1 MAESAVSLQTVTPN
15 SLRETESL
23 LQCDQEAPT
32 STLPC
37 HCGQRYRARRVRSKG
52 AVLVIVWILLTWA
65 CSTIVNAVV
74 IFQSLVLKII
84 NGLGTAVLYLF
95 AGWLTD
101 VYFGR
106 YKVIKVSI
114 WVVVG
119 ECWWHSFAS
128 DSPLIS
134 TWCTEVCFSSS
145 CLHSHCHWIIRV
157 DY

>member
-1 MAESAVSLQTVTPN
+1 MSSLTKLPVQLMAESAVSLQTVTPN
-15 SLRETESL
+15 NLRETESL
-23 LQCDQEAPT
+23 LHCDQEAPT

-65 CSTIVNAVV
+65 CSTIVNADV
-74 IFQSLVLKII
+74 IFQSSVFKII
-84 NGLGTAVLYLF
+84 NGLGIAVLYLF

-114 WVVVG
+114 WVMWLGSVG
-119 ECWWHSFAS
+119 GTLLLVIHLLPYSRLFWRA
-128 DSPLIS
+128 LK
-134 TWCTEVCFSSS
+134 
-145 CLHSHCHWIIRV
+145 LAN
-157 DY
+157 